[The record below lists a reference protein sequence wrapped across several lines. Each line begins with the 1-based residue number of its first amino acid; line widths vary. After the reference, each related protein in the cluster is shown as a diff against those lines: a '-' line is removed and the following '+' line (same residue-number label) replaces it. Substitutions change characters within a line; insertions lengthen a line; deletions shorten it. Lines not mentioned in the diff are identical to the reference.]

1 MVMSEEFKDKIF
13 MPFARSEESVIKNV
27 EGTGLGMSIVKNI
40 VDMMNGEIYVKSKI
54 NKGSEFTVIL
64 HLKSQDDI
72 KNKTVKEDKIENKN
86 YDFKGKKILLVED
99 NKLNMDIASEIIGYT
114 GADIEKAENG
124 KEALEKYLINKENYY
139 DLIIMDIR
147 MPIMNGYEATEKIRN
162 SGRDDSETVPIIAMT
177 ADAFSDDIRKTK
189 EAGMNAHITKPFD
202 INKLMSVMNEMIK

>member
-1 MVMSEEFKDKIF
+1 
-13 MPFARSEESVIKNV
+13 
-27 EGTGLGMSIVKNI
+27 
-40 VDMMNGEIYVKSKI
+40 
-54 NKGSEFTVIL
+54 
-64 HLKSQDDI
+64 
-72 KNKTVKEDKIENKN
+72 
-86 YDFKGKKILLVED
+86 
-99 NKLNMDIASEIIGYT
+99 MDIASEIIGYT